1 MPRGLCETSDLK
13 VITFVPQ
20 RGQILIC
27 DFDMAGVVPPEMRKR
42 RRVVVVSPRSHNRRH
57 GERPGRCLVV
67 PFSASMPTVLTAV
80 EVPFSA
86 DVYRSLTVPTWAIC
100 SAVESVSHARLDR
113 VASGAVF
120 LSERL
125 TEDDMLRVATGLHHA
140 LGLA

>member
-1 MPRGLCETSDLK
+1 MIP
-13 VITFVPQ
+13 FVPQ

-67 PFSASMPTVLTAV
+67 PFSASMPTVLTAA

-86 DVYRSLTVPTWAIC
+86 DGYRSLTVPTWAIC

-113 VASGAVF
+113 VAFGRMF
-120 LSERL
+120 ISEKLAEADILRL
-125 TEDDMLRVATGLHHA
+125 EAGLGHA
-140 LGLA
+140 LGLAS